1 MILSDETGT
10 RWCHSLRLGGEDGLK
25 WTSRWRSAGGRWTWA
40 CWAGESK
47 PHDRPAQGAV
57 AVWPASV
64 GARMTAVSAV
74 EGGVE
79 TVRVENSEKVRLQ
92 RGGFAF
98 CMRQVTQAV
107 EMLRRRSRA
116 GRLEPEGQRRPQ
128 SKGPEQT
135 GRVGLK
141 PRAQL
146 TLHGGGEAGVC
157 GGRSAGL
164 EPGGQSPW
172 LSQWRRR
179 QGHLPMRRKKQLG
192 SSWQRF

>member
-1 MILSDETGT
+1 MAKRRGPLDVGLLGRGEEAPRQARTGGSGSMASICGGTDDGSLS
-10 RWCHSLRLGGEDGLK
+10 S
-25 WTSRWRSAGGRWTWA
+25 GGR
-40 CWAGESK
+40 GGNS
-47 PHDRPAQGAV
+47 
-57 AVWPASV
+57 
-64 GARMTAVSAV
+64 
-74 EGGVE
+74 EG
-79 TVRVENSEKVRLQ
+79 RKLSEKVRLQ

-98 CMRQVTQAV
+98 CLRQVTQAV
-107 EMLRRRSRA
+107 EMLQRRSRA

-164 EPGGQSPW
+164 EPGGQ
-172 LSQWRRR
+172 
-179 QGHLPMRRKKQLG
+179 
-192 SSWQRF
+192 